1 MTLLHVEGRK
11 AQYLVGHGEQ
21 VDDIID
27 VSGQGQL
34 GGLEEVVSDRLLE
47 HLVPLAVQHGHRVR
61 ALYQGVFDPQD
72 QAFRQNV
79 QTELLEKSMREWN
92 NWIKS
97 SILLE
102 TIPTKLKTCDGSHQ
116 QNNTSHCCN

>member
-11 AQYLVGHGEQ
+11 AQYLVRHGEQ

>member
-1 MTLLHVEGRK
+1 M
-11 AQYLVGHGEQ
+11 VGHGEE
-21 VDDIID
+21 VDNVID

-47 HLVPLAVQHGHRVR
+47 HLVPLAVQHGHRVCT
-61 ALYQGVFDPQD
+61 LYQGVFDPQD